1 MSPFLAI
8 DTSVGTSVAL
18 VAGGSVLAEVNI
30 DDRMGH
36 AENIGLALAE
46 VFKRADVAPS
56 RISAV
61 IAGRGPAPFTGLRVG
76 IAAAIAFAEGVARPI
91 FGVVS
96 HDAIALAELTELVEG
111 GAQGGPLAVTHQGTQ
126 ADRQAGSQTSP
137 QTGSPLLVTTDARR
151 SEVYWS
157 LYSGLD
163 HHGCPVRID
172 GPHVNKPAELESIL
186 GERGLNPI
194 TAKASVSAAALAR
207 VAERQML
214 AGGASEDVTALY
226 LRAPDAVA
234 PKDITKT
241 SKAVS

>member
-18 VAGGSVLAEVNI
+18 IAGGSVLAEVNI
-30 DDRMGH
+30 NDRMGH

-56 RISAV
+56 RITAV

-96 HDAIALAELTELVEG
+96 HDAIALAELDGSDST
-111 GAQGGPLAVTHQGTQ
+111 PITQ
-126 ADRQAGSQTSP
+126 AGASTSSQIGSQTSP
-137 QTGSPLLVTTDARR
+137 QIGSPLLVTTDARR

-186 GERGLNPI
+186 NERGLAPRLA
-194 TAKASVSAAALAR
+194 TASVSASALAR
-207 VAERQML
+207 VVERQML
-214 AGGASEDVTALY
+214 AGGASQDVAALY

-234 PKDITKT
+234 PKDVSRT

>member
-1 MSPFLAI
+1 MSPFLAV

-18 VAGGSVLAEVNI
+18 VSGGRVLAEVTI

-36 AENIGLALAE
+36 AENIGQALAE

-61 IAGRGPAPFTGLRVG
+61 VAGRGPAPFTGLRVG

-96 HDAIALAELTELVEG
+96 HDAIALAELTATDALS
-111 GAQGGPLAVTHQGTQ
+111 A
-126 ADRQAGSQTSP
+126 
-137 QTGSPLLVTTDARR
+137 PLLVTTDARR

-157 LYSGLD
+157 LYSGVD
-163 HHGCPVRID
+163 SHGCPIRID
-172 GPHVNKPAELESIL
+172 GPHVNKPDELEAL
-186 GERGLNPI
+186 LTERGIEPHRA
-194 TAKASVSAAALAR
+194 TSEVSAANLAR

-214 AGGASEDVTALY
+214 AGGASADVTALY

-234 PKDITKT
+234 PKPVNRTG
-241 SKAVS
+241 KAAN

>member
-96 HDAIALAELTELVEG
+96 HDAIALVELTELAE
-111 GAQGGPLAVTHQGTQ
+111 AASQG
-126 ADRQAGSQTSP
+126 GSQTGPKTSP
-137 QTGSPLLVTTDARR
+137 QAGSPLLVTTDARR

-186 GERGLNPI
+186 EARGLSPI
-194 TAKASVSAAALAR
+194 TAKVSVSAVALAR

-214 AGGASEDVTALY
+214 AGGASQDVTALY

>member
-1 MSPFLAI
+1 MIPFLAI
-8 DTSVGTSVAL
+8 DTSAGTSVAL
-18 VAGGSVLAEVNI
+18 VAGGTVLAEVNF

-36 AENIGLALAE
+36 SESIGTALAE
-46 VFKRADVAPS
+46 VFAKAELAPS

-96 HDAIALAELTELVEG
+96 HDAIALAELE
-111 GAQGGPLAVTHQGTQ
+111 AQASVPSSAQ
-126 ADRQAGSQTSP
+126 ASAEN
-137 QTGSPLLVTTDARR
+137 PLLVTSDARR

-163 HHGCPVRID
+163 HHGAPVRVE
-172 GPHVNKPAELESIL
+172 GPSVAKPADLETL
-186 GERGLNPI
+186 LAERGLSPLR
-194 TAKASVSAAALAR
+194 SSQPVSASHLAM
-207 VAERQML
+207 VAEKLIL
-214 AGGASEDVTALY
+214 AGRLEPDVSALY

-234 PKDITKT
+234 PKPQVRLGR
-241 SKAVS
+241 AAGA

>member
-96 HDAIALAELTELVEG
+96 HDAIALAELTELAE
-111 GAQGGPLAVTHQGTQ
+111 AGPQTSQQTGTQ
-126 ADRQAGSQTSP
+126 A
-137 QTGSPLLVTTDARR
+137 GSPLLVTTDARR
-151 SEVYWS
+151 SEVYWT

-186 GERGLNPI
+186 DARGLSPI
-194 TAKASVSAAALAR
+194 KAKASVSAAALAR
-207 VAERQML
+207 VAELQML

>member
-96 HDAIALAELTELVEG
+96 HDAIALAELTELAEG
-111 GAQGGPLAVTHQGTQ
+111 GP
-126 ADRQAGSQTSP
+126 QTSP
-137 QTGSPLLVTTDARR
+137 QAGSPLLVTTDARR

-186 GERGLNPI
+186 DARGLSPI

-214 AGGASEDVTALY
+214 AGGASQDVTALY